1 MNKQTIAETLE
12 KFLLNRARNLLDVLP
27 NYITKDNISTF
38 ESIFEQ
44 VSKITTDAFT
54 EAESLGCRDF
64 FSGWRR
70 LLMPFWKFGGC
81 FECAYGDGFTWNDF
95 LNVVVN
101 ENATE
106 VEVVKDVYIPTV
118 YFSDKDNKKFYVAL
132 VTED

>member
-1 MNKQTIAETLE
+1 MNKQMIADTLE
-12 KFLLNRARNLLDVLP
+12 KSLLNRVRNFLDVLP
-27 NYITKDNISTF
+27 NYITKNNVATF
-38 ESIFEQ
+38 VSIFEQ
-44 VSKITTDAFT
+44 ISKLTSDVFD

-95 LNVVVN
+95 LNIIVN
-101 ENATE
+101 ENATD
-106 VEVVKDVYIPTV
+106 VEVVKDGCIPTI
-118 YFSDKDNKKFYVAL
+118 YFSDKNNKKFYVAL

>member
-1 MNKQTIAETLE
+1 MNKQAIAETLE
-12 KFLLNRARNLLDVLP
+12 KSLLNRVRNLLDVLP
-27 NYITKDNISTF
+27 NCITKDNISTF
-38 ESIFEQ
+38 ESIFKQ
-44 VSKITTDAFT
+44 ISKLTSDVFD
-54 EAESLGCRDF
+54 EAEALSCRDF

-95 LNVVVN
+95 LNVVIN
-101 ENATE
+101 EGAAD
-106 VEVVKDVYIPTV
+106 VEVVKDINIPTV